1 MAAFDS
7 PGWVRIIGGE
17 WRRRR
22 LAVPAGLAVRPSSD
36 RVRETVFNWLAMRL
50 PGARCLDLFA
60 GSGALGLEALSRGA
74 GAVTLVE
81 SDSQV
86 VVGLRL
92 NVAQLGATLA
102 TIVHANA
109 LTYLNTPP
117 LMPYHVV
124 FLDPPFAS
132 GLGLQVLTRLDSS
145 WLVADGV
152 TYLETPREPDIPPP
166 DGWRIMRE
174 GTTRQTHYRL
184 LERAPL
190 MPAKKT

>member
-1 MAAFDS
+1 MAEFDP
-7 PGWVRIIGGE
+7 PGRVRIIGGE

-36 RVRETVFNWLAMRL
+36 RVRETVFNWLALRL

-74 GAVTLVE
+74 EAVTLVE
-81 SDSQV
+81 SDSAV
-86 VVGLRL
+86 VTGLRL
-92 NVAQLGATLA
+92 NVAQLGATQA
-102 TIVHANA
+102 SIVHANA
-109 LTYLNTPP
+109 LTYLSTPP
-117 LMPYHVV
+117 LRPYHVV

-132 GLGLQVLTRLDSS
+132 GLALQVLTRLDSS

-152 TYLETPREPDIPPP
+152 TYLETLRGSDLPPP

-174 GTTRQTHYRL
+174 GTTRQTHYCL
-184 LERAPL
+184 LERTPL
-190 MPAKKT
+190 MPAEKT

>member
-1 MAAFDS
+1 MAASDP
-7 PGWVRIIGGE
+7 PGRVRIIGGE

-74 GAVTLVE
+74 RTVTLVE
-81 SDSQV
+81 SESQV
-86 VVGLRL
+86 VASLRL
-92 NVAQLGATLA
+92 NVAQLGATHA
-102 TIVHANA
+102 TIVHTNA
-109 LTYLNTPP
+109 LTHLNTPP
-117 LMPYHVV
+117 LEPYHVV

-132 GLGLQVLTRLDSS
+132 GLALQVLTRLDLS
-145 WLVADGV
+145 WLVPEGV
-152 TYLETPREPDIPPP
+152 AYLETPRGSDIPPP

-174 GTTRQTHYRL
+174 GTTRQTHYCL
-184 LERAPL
+184 LERTPL
-190 MPAKKT
+190 MPAEKT

>member
-1 MAAFDS
+1 MAAFDP
-7 PGWVRIIGGE
+7 PGRVRIIGGE
-17 WRRRR
+17 WRRRW
-22 LAVPAGLAVRPSSD
+22 LAVPVGVAVRPSSD

-102 TIVHANA
+102 TIVHALDIGGEPVPEANGLEAVMAGARERLNDDDDA
-109 LTYLNTPP
+109 LLAE
-117 LMPYHVV
+117 MSSV
-124 FLDPPFAS
+124 
-132 GLGLQVLTRLDSS
+132 LDS
-145 WLVADGV
+145 LYAHFVHEAQRGN
-152 TYLETPREPDIPPP
+152 
-166 DGWRIMRE
+166 G
-174 GTTRQTHYRL
+174 
-184 LERAPL
+184 RAN
-190 MPAKKT
+190 KR